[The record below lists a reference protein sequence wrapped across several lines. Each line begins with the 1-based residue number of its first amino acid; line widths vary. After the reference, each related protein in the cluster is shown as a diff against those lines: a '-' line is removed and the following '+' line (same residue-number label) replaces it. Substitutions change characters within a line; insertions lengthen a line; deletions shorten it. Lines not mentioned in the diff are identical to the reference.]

1 MKKSSITGG
10 AILLAMLAMLW
21 FLFGGGMNELPQPE
35 ENVTEQ
41 GLVRLQIKD
50 FEGGKIRYSFYSVD
64 DDGIQE
70 RLGSQR
76 AELDGTTKLRLE
88 LNSDVQ
94 NILIERTKNSKVSR
108 KVIDAS
114 KSAHLI
120 QFIL

>member
-1 MKKSSITGG
+1 MKKSRITGG
-10 AILLAMLAMLW
+10 AILLGMIALMW
-21 FLFGGGMNELPQPE
+21 FLFGGGVNEFTVPE
-35 ENVTEQ
+35 VKVVEQ
-41 GLVRLQIKD
+41 GLVRLHMKD
-50 FEGGKIRYSFYSVD
+50 FEGGKIRYNFYSVD
-64 DDGIQE
+64 DNGIQE

-108 KVIDAS
+108 KVVDAS